1 MDSKEIL
8 REHYRKIRKEI
19 TEERREEARDE
30 AAKKLYERIGEAK
43 RVLSFASKEEEID
56 LWPLN
61 DKLAKENRL
70 LLPHLGT
77 DANIAPYLVAELDTQ
92 LIMQEKWHVLE
103 PDPKRCP
110 RVAVEEVEIIIV
122 PGLAFDRGHG
132 RLGYGKGHYDRFL
145 MHLSCLLIG
154 VGFKE
159 QLLEEPFLHEKH
171 DIPLTEIYLF

>member
-1 MDSKEIL
+1 M
-8 REHYRKIRKEI
+8 
-19 TEERREEARDE
+19 
-30 AAKKLYERIGEAK
+30 
-43 RVLSFASKEEEID
+43 
-56 LWPLN
+56 
-61 DKLAKENRL
+61 
-70 LLPHLGT
+70 
-77 DANIAPYLVAELDTQ
+77 AELDTQ
-92 LIMQEKWHVLE
+92 LIMQEKWQVLE